1 MDYKSFRKILVSYKC
16 EECGQVMCILN
27 TKDYAWKCNKKLLC
41 SYTCM
46 RKYEKKHFKPKLKN
60 TVK

>member
-1 MDYKSFRKILVSYKC
+1 MKYKSFRNVLVMHKC
-16 EECGQVMCILN
+16 AECGKEFCLLSTCN
-27 TKDYAWKCNKKLLC
+27 YAWKYEKKLLC

-46 RKYEKKHFKPKLKN
+46 RKYEREHIKNKIN

>member
-1 MDYKSFRKILVSYKC
+1 MKYKSYQNVLVMYKC
-16 EECGQVMCILN
+16 AECGKEFCLLSTCN
-27 TKDYAWKCNKKLLC
+27 YAWKCNKKLLC